1 MVVSTTCG
9 STPTAATGWVEKYQ
23 GCKVRT
29 GWSKK
34 AYRATKDRQWR
45 LNDLLEDSECTVG
58 ARHLSGVTR
67 THYKGTRVVAFK
79 YRLDYLRSC

>member
-1 MVVSTTCG
+1 MVVFDNLSEHPYSRDG
-9 STPTAATGWVEKYQ
+9 MVEKYQ

-29 GWSKK
+29 GWSKR

-67 THYKGTRVVAFK
+67 THYKGTRVVVFK